1 MSSLAETIENAFAA
15 VGTETEGRLRDVTA
29 AFEALELDDEE
40 RVAALATAIA
50 AIAHRHHQRH
60 VPVYLEAV
68 RSWSLEI
75 AEMLQPAPTEH
86 RYIPDRDVIAEG
98 AHCLYSG
105 LDGVIDRMRSQGI
118 DIRDRLVTELAV
130 FARFLG
136 QHDATTITIALM
148 AVNRALGDQAYERG
162 AIVRV
167 PLREVAAPRK
177 VMPDIETVEPMGRA

>member
-15 VGTETEGRLRDVTA
+15 VGTETERRLHDVSA

-50 AIAHRHHQRH
+50 AIAYRHHKRH

-86 RYIPDRDVIAEG
+86 RYIPDRDVIEEG
-98 AHCLYSG
+98 ANCLYGG
-105 LDGVIDRMRSQGI
+105 LDGIIDRMRSQGI

-136 QHDATTITIALM
+136 QHDTTTITIALM
-148 AVNRALGDQAYERG
+148 AVTRALNDPAYERG
-162 AIVRV
+162 SVVRV
-167 PLREVAAPRK
+167 PLREVVAAPK
-177 VMPDIETVEPMGRA
+177 ALPDIETAEPIGRA